1 MKERCGYNTPGGVD
15 TPSGTG
21 KNAAMVYDR
30 IRSLIE
36 SLRDGLVE
44 RDEALRL
51 SLLSALAGESIAL
64 LGPAGVGKSLV
75 SRRAM
80 GAFQSAPRFEI
91 ALDGFTTPD
100 ELFGPLSLERIK
112 RGEEGLRETKGYL
125 PEAQLIS
132 IENIWNGSRAVR
144 DAILPVIADRKFRNG
159 SRVEPVSWCLLV
171 GTADYLP
178 PIEEVSRPFWD
189 RFLLRVELEPVGT
202 PENFRKVLL
211 SEGPPEI
218 PGELKIT
225 EKEWARWNEEIAS
238 VELTEEV
245 LGLIGR
251 VRQVLTEHNRERL
264 ERKEPPIY
272 VSDRRWHELTRI
284 LKASAYFHGRDRVD
298 PLDCVLL
305 RHGLWE
311 RPEQIE
317 EVNTIIRAAIVDHA
331 QSDRFD
337 TQRLRLE
344 FRRLSDEI
352 ENHRIDYREEEVREF
367 ERYRGE
373 YFIIEEFI
381 EDLTTLIWI
390 DDFQNLST
398 ETPKTVELFFYGEDD
413 VLSHT
418 DTFMV
423 RRAGEE
429 SVEVNGDIFP
439 LKGTDVSRSVAE
451 RRPLSGKEAGE
462 FRQRLTGLLDACRTR
477 IEEIAAIRTAGES
490 ESFEH
495 LFVKR
500 EYAKLLL
507 DGLEESEKVLT
518 NLESEMSAYEAEAF
532 AAT

>member
-1 MKERCGYNTPGGVD
+1 
-15 TPSGTG
+15 
-21 KNAAMVYDR
+21 MVYDR
-30 IRSLIE
+30 IRSLVE
-36 SLRDGLVE
+36 SLRVGLVE
-44 RDEALRL
+44 RDEPLRL
-51 SLLSALAGESIAL
+51 ALLSALARESIAL

-75 SRRAM
+75 SRRVM
-80 GAFQSAPRFEI
+80 GAFREAKRFEV

-100 ELFGPLSLERIK
+100 ELFGPVNLDLLKGKSTR
-112 RGEEGLRETKGYL
+112 LRETAGYL
-125 PEAQLIS
+125 PEAELIA
-132 IENIWNGSRAVR
+132 IENIWNGSRALR
-144 DAILPVIADRKFRNG
+144 DAILPVIADRKLRNG
-159 SRVEPVSWCLLV
+159 SEVEEVTWRLLV

-189 RFLLRVELEPVGT
+189 RFLLRVEIEPVSSGEDFQAVLLTEEPSET
-202 PENFRKVLL
+202 PE
-211 SEGPPEI
+211 
-218 PGELKIT
+218 ELKIT
-225 EKEWARWNEEIAS
+225 NEELQTWNEGIRA

-251 VRQVLTEHNRERL
+251 VRDALIEHNQERIK
-264 ERKEPPIY
+264 RAEPPIY
-272 VSDRRWHELTRI
+272 VSDRRWHELTKL
-284 LKASAYFHGRDRVD
+284 LKASAYFHGRDHVD

-311 RPEQIE
+311 RPEQID
-317 EVNTIIRAAIVDHA
+317 EVNAIIRRAIVEHA

-337 TQRLRLE
+337 TKRLRLE

-352 ENHRIDYREEEVREF
+352 ENHRIDYHEEEVREF

-373 YFIIEEFI
+373 YFIIDEFI
-381 EDLTTLIWI
+381 EDLITLIWI

-398 ETPKTVELFFYGEDD
+398 ETAKTVELFFYGEDD

-429 SVEVNGDIFP
+429 SVEINGDIFP
-439 LKGTDVSRSVAE
+439 LRGTDVSRSVAE
-451 RRPLSGKEAGE
+451 RRSLSGSEAKE
-462 FRQRLTGLLDACRTR
+462 FRQRLTGLLDVCRKR
-477 IEEIAAIRTAGES
+477 IEEISAMRTAGES

-507 DGLEESEKVLT
+507 DGLEESEKALT
-518 NLESEMSAYEAEAF
+518 ALESEMSAYEAEAF
-532 AAT
+532 DSARE

>member
-1 MKERCGYNTPGGVD
+1 
-15 TPSGTG
+15 
-21 KNAAMVYDR
+21 MVYDR

-51 SLLSALAGESIAL
+51 ALLSALSGESIAL

-75 SRRAM
+75 SRRVM
-80 GAFQSAPRFEI
+80 GAFKSAPRFEA

-100 ELFGPLSLERIK
+100 ELFGPLSLERLKSGAPGI
-112 RGEEGLRETKGYL
+112 RDTRGYL

-144 DAILPVIADRKFRNG
+144 DAILPVIADRKLRNG
-159 SRVEPVSWCLLV
+159 SEIETVSWRLLV

-189 RFLLRVELEPVGT
+189 RFLLRVELEPVT
-202 PENFRKVLL
+202 TSESFRKVLL
-211 SEGPPEI
+211 AGTPPEVPEELRI
-218 PGELKIT
+218 GED
-225 EKEWARWNEEIAS
+225 EWNRWNREIAK

-245 LGLIGR
+245 LSLIGR
-251 VRQVLTEHNRERL
+251 VRQVLIDHNRERSDRS
-264 ERKEPPIY
+264 EAPIY
-272 VSDRRWHELTRI
+272 VSDRRWHELTTI
-284 LKASAYFHGRDRVD
+284 LKASAYFHGRNRVD

-311 RPEQIE
+311 RPEQID
-317 EVNTIIRAAIVDHA
+317 EVNSIIRTAIADHA

-337 TQRLRLE
+337 TKRLRLE

-373 YFIIEEFI
+373 YFIIDEFI

-398 ETPKTVELFFYGEDD
+398 EAAKTVELFFYGEDD

-451 RRPLSGKEAGE
+451 RRPLSGTEAKE
-462 FRQRLTGLLDACRTR
+462 FRERLADLLEACRKR

-518 NLESEMSAYEAEAF
+518 SLESEMTAYEAEAF
-532 AAT
+532 STT

>member
-1 MKERCGYNTPGGVD
+1 MKAPCDYNSVRGVD
-15 TPSGTG
+15 TPRGTG

-36 SLRDGLVE
+36 SLRNGLVE

-51 SLLSALAGESIAL
+51 ALLSALTGESIAL

-75 SRRAM
+75 SRRVM
-80 GAFQSAPRFEI
+80 SAFKNARRFEV

-112 RGEEGLRETKGYL
+112 GGGDGLRETTGYL
-125 PEAQLIS
+125 PEAELIA
-132 IENIWNGSRAVR
+132 IENIWNGSRALR

-159 SRVEPVSWCLLV
+159 SQVEEVSWRLLV

-189 RFLLRVELEPVGT
+189 RFLLRVEIEPVVT

-211 SEGPPEI
+211 TDGAPRLPE
-218 PGELKIT
+218 ELEVT
-225 EKEWARWNEEIAS
+225 DREWAKWNKEIAA

-251 VRQVLTEHNRERL
+251 VRQVLIDHNRERI
-264 ERKEPPIY
+264 ERNEPPIY
-272 VSDRRWHELTRI
+272 VSDRRWHELTKI
-284 LKASAYFHGRDRVD
+284 LKGSAYFHGRDRVD

-311 RPEQIE
+311 RPEQID
-317 EVNTIIRAAIVDHA
+317 EVNTIIRTAIVDHA

-367 ERYRGE
+367 ERFRGE
-373 YFIIEEFI
+373 YFIIDEFI

-398 ETPKTVELFFYGEDD
+398 ESAKTVELFFYGEDD

-429 SVEVNGDIFP
+429 SVEINGDIFP

-451 RRPLSGKEAGE
+451 RRPLSGKEAKE
-462 FRQRLTGLLDACRTR
+462 FKERLTGLLDACRKR

-507 DGLEESEKVLT
+507 DGLEESEKVLI

-532 AAT
+532 ATT